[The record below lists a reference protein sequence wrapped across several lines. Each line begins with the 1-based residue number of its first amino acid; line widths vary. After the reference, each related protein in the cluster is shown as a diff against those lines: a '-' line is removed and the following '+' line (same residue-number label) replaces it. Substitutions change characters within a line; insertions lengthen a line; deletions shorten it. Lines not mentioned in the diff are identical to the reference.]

1 MSDVTDQSPPAR
13 VSLRALSR
21 PAPQAPPPTTT
32 TVTPST
38 PLETATDA
46 IDEQIDELTLDE
58 ASHEESTEENHV
70 GNNELNSGEDEE
82 IVDNG
87 EVIENEVN

>member
-21 PAPQAPPPTTT
+21 PAPQAPPPPLTTT
-32 TVTPST
+32 PSR

-46 IDEQIDELTLDE
+46 IDEQIDELTLDG
-58 ASHEESTEENHV
+58 ASHEESTEENVV
-70 GNNELNSGEDEE
+70 GKNELNSEEDEE
-82 IVDNG
+82 NVENGEEMVNG
-87 EVIENEVN
+87 EVR